1 MRADCRTR
9 TRLSSQD
16 HLALAFSVFVLL
28 GTVSLRGQTTGDS
41 ESTISTD
48 RPSVAN
54 SSVVVPRGDFQAENG
69 LLVTK
74 TQGQYVLDLPE
85 TALRFGLLD
94 KTELRLAVPD
104 YFETISMSG
113 PAVAGFGDIAIGV
126 KQQFGPTPGNF
137 NLSGILFLSLPS
149 GAKDISSHGYDPG
162 LQFPWSRQLSANW
175 TAGGQAAF
183 YWPTEAGKHDFTG
196 ETTFLID
203 RQLSKP
209 WDAFLEYAGDL
220 PHRGG
225 SRQIL
230 HLGSAH
236 KLAPRHQV
244 DFQVAAGLSHTAP
257 HMFVGIGYSI
267 LPRVAK

>member
-9 TRLSSQD
+9 KRLSSQD